1 MKSEME
7 LFLKNLK
14 DKGLEPSK
22 VDETDDEYAVT
33 LGMGMKNTN
42 FCLLAIFEK
51 DGHTV
56 ALRIYDFI
64 HVTEDQL
71 PTALLSCNKIN
82 KSKRWVKLYVDDDG
96 DIIVED
102 DLIVDEQTAGE
113 EVFELMAKMSIIADQ
128 AFKEINKA
136 IWS

>member
-1 MKSEME
+1 M
-7 LFLKNLK
+7 
-14 DKGLEPSK
+14 
-22 VDETDDEYAVT
+22 
-33 LGMGMKNTN
+33 
-42 FCLLAIFEK
+42 
-51 DGHTV
+51 
-56 ALRIYDFI
+56 
-64 HVTEDQL
+64 TEDQL
-71 PTALLSCNKIN
+71 PTTLLSCNKIN